1 MSSQSIDAAAS
12 RRSMRRGTAMAVC
25 ATIVA
30 ALCTA
35 AARAQTH
42 MGQYEQA
49 DIEYG
54 ARLYAGPCTVCH
66 GERGDQMPGI
76 NFSAGT
82 FKNATIDRELLEI
95 IRDGV
100 PGTAMP
106 PSGLSDTEI
115 SAVIAYLR
123 NMGRVDTGGAAVGD
137 AARGQALFYG
147 KGDCGSC
154 HRVVAQGPRVAP
166 DLSSIGTMRTAATL
180 HRTLLDPDAALLPIN
195 RSVRAV
201 TRDGRTIVGR
211 RLNEDTHTVQ
221 LVDERGLLVSLEKSE
236 LREYSLDDDARM
248 PSYADVLDDAERA
261 DLVAYLLSLKGLR

>member
-1 MSSQSIDAAAS
+1 MSRQTLAVSCVRVALCAAAL
-12 RRSMRRGTAMAVC
+12 A
-25 ATIVA
+25 ATSLVGS
-30 ALCTA
+30 
-35 AARAQTH
+35 ARAQTH
-42 MGQYEQA
+42 AGQYEQA

-82 FKNATIDRELLEI
+82 FKNASIDRELLEV
-95 IRDGV
+95 IRDGI

-123 NMGRVDTGGAAVGD
+123 NMGRVDSAGASVGD
-137 AARGQALFYG
+137 PARGQALFYG

-154 HRVVAQGPRVAP
+154 HRVVSEGPRAAP
-166 DLSSIGTMRTAATL
+166 DLSSIGTMRSAATL
-180 HRTLLDPDAALLPIN
+180 HRTLLDPAAALLPIN

-201 TRDGRTIVGR
+201 TRDGRTITGR

-221 LVDERGLLVSLEKSE
+221 LVDERGVLVSLEKSE
-236 LREYSLDDDARM
+236 LRDYSLGDEARM
-248 PSYADVLDDAERA
+248 PSYANVLSDEERA
-261 DLVAYLLSLKGLR
+261 DVVAYLLSLKGLR